1 MHVATYD
8 KISSFFFLM
17 AKEHPIVIVCQG
29 VEEVWIEN
37 NY

>member
-8 KISSFFFLM
+8 KISSFFFFLM

-29 VEEVWIEN
+29 VEEV
-37 NY
+37 